1 VAELSRWIGR
11 RHGVVREFIQK
22 GQKFAKGRLVWIE
35 PLVLVRMTTADAEV
49 VGRLGEDWRRFGLPT
64 VLPPGGVKSLP
75 LPAAAVIMLFEDTAG

>member
-1 VAELSRWIGR
+1 MALFENS
-11 RHGVVREFIQK
+11 FK
-22 GQKFAKGRLVWIE
+22 KAKSSPKERLVWIE